1 MGKKFGFTF
10 SWKRASGISGIRSSL
25 AQRIGVPTSRGGIE
39 RKIGKLI
46 LDLFFKKR

>member
-39 RKIGKLI
+39 RKIGALI
-46 LDLFFKKR
+46 IKVLTGRR